1 MVMSENYS
9 SDNVSDIRLI
19 DNGCY
24 DNDDKLDKNT

>member
-1 MVMSENYS
+1 MIMSENY